1 MSALTD
7 EIKNN
12 IITELK
18 LADEFNDIQPDTPLF
33 NNPYVSL
40 DSIDAL
46 RIIVMLQKNYGIKI
60 QDLSEGRKILVSIN
74 TIAAFVEENRP
85 APPNQN

>member
-33 NNPYVSL
+33 NNPHVSL

-60 QDLSEGRKILVSIN
+60 QDLSQGRKILVSIN
-74 TIAAFVEENRP
+74 TIAAFVEENRQ
-85 APPNQN
+85 APPNKN